1 MMPIMPLSC
10 VRNVKNV
17 KALWEWLKY

>member
-17 KALWEWLKY
+17 KALWEWLK